1 VEHDIAIIG
10 IAGIFPQA
18 HNAQEYWDNILRKI
32 DCITDVPPSR
42 WNVDDYYDPDPDAP
56 DKTYAK
62 RGGFIP
68 DIAFDPLEFGLPP
81 NILEVTDVSQLLALV
96 VARDLMADAG
106 YANGRAF
113 DRSRVGVILG
123 VAGGQ
128 KLITPLASRLQYP
141 VWRKVLL
148 SSGIPEDKTERII
161 EKIKLAYIPWNENSF
176 PGLLGN
182 VIAGRVANRLD
193 LGGTNCTVDAACASS
208 LSALKMALSELTEDR
223 ADMMITGG
231 VDTDNSPF
239 MYLCFSKTPALSRR
253 GESRPFD
260 AEADGMLVGEGIGMV
275 LLKRLADAER
285 DGDKIYAVIK
295 GIGSS
300 SDGKFKSIYAPRPEG
315 QAAALRRAYADAGCA
330 PTDVG
335 LIEAHGTGTRAGDPA
350 EFEGLRSVFVS
361 PSAVGQTDSLP
372 HIALGSVKSQIGHT
386 KAAAGA
392 ASLIKAALALHH
404 KTLPPTLNVTRP
416 NPQLGLE
423 TTPFYLNT
431 ESRPWIRAN
440 GTPRR
445 AGVSAFGFG
454 GTNFHVVLEEH
465 TADHTGAYRLHRV
478 AQPVLLHAETPAQ
491 LRAAVEFALND
502 LADDA
507 DAAYRRLAAR
517 SRAPQIPAEAARLGF
532 VAASPAEAGEMLQ
545 AALVTL
551 QRQPD
556 AEFWEHPK
564 GVTYRRQ
571 AMPEGKI
578 VALFPGQGSQYLNMG
593 REIALN
599 FPPLRAAYGQMDALF
614 AQSGMTPL
622 SDVVF
627 PVPAFDEAQ
636 AKAQEAALR
645 RTAYAQAAI
654 GVFSAGLFN
663 ILRQAGFAPDF
674 AAGHSFGELSAL
686 WAGDVLDDADF
697 FALVKARGQA
707 MTPPDNGNGHD
718 DAGGMAAVKGALSD
732 IQAVLAAHSEVV
744 IANYNAPTQSV
755 LAGPTAAVKAAQAD
769 LQARGFTAT
778 LLPVAAAFH
787 TPLVG
792 HASAPFAAAVAATTF
807 HPARIPVYSNT
818 TGQPYPTDAQAAK
831 EVLAQHILHPVVFT
845 AQIENLYAAGGRIFV
860 EIGPRRVV
868 SGLVDDILGDRPH
881 VTVALNPSRQKCSD
895 RQLREAVVQLQ
906 VAGVA
911 LGDVDPYGGI

>member
-1 VEHDIAIIG
+1 
-10 IAGIFPQA
+10 
-18 HNAQEYWDNILRKI
+18 
-32 DCITDVPPSR
+32 
-42 WNVDDYYDPDPDAP
+42 
-56 DKTYAK
+56 
-62 RGGFIP
+62 
-68 DIAFDPLEFGLPP
+68 
-81 NILEVTDVSQLLALV
+81 
-96 VARDLMADAG
+96 
-106 YANGRAF
+106 
-113 DRSRVGVILG
+113 
-123 VAGGQ
+123 
-128 KLITPLASRLQYP
+128 
-141 VWRKVLL
+141 
-148 SSGIPEDKTERII
+148 
-161 EKIKLAYIPWNENSF
+161 
-176 PGLLGN
+176 
-182 VIAGRVANRLD
+182 
-193 LGGTNCTVDAACASS
+193 
-208 LSALKMALSELTEDR
+208 
-223 ADMMITGG
+223 
-231 VDTDNSPF
+231 
-239 MYLCFSKTPALSRR
+239 
-253 GESRPFD
+253 
-260 AEADGMLVGEGIGMV
+260 
-275 LLKRLADAER
+275 
-285 DGDKIYAVIK
+285 
-295 GIGSS
+295 
-300 SDGKFKSIYAPRPEG
+300 
-315 QAAALRRAYADAGCA
+315 
-330 PTDVG
+330 
-335 LIEAHGTGTRAGDPA
+335 
-350 EFEGLRSVFVS
+350 
-361 PSAVGQTDSLP
+361 
-372 HIALGSVKSQIGHT
+372 
-386 KAAAGA
+386 
-392 ASLIKAALALHH
+392 
-404 KTLPPTLNVTRP
+404 
-416 NPQLGLE
+416 
-423 TTPFYLNT
+423 
-431 ESRPWIRAN
+431 
-440 GTPRR
+440 
-445 AGVSAFGFG
+445 
-454 GTNFHVVLEEH
+454 
-465 TADHTGAYRLHRV
+465 
-478 AQPVLLHAETPAQ
+478 
-491 LRAAVEFALND
+491 
-502 LADDA
+502 
-507 DAAYRRLAAR
+507 
-517 SRAPQIPAEAARLGF
+517 
-532 VAASPAEAGEMLQ
+532 MLQ

>member
-1 VEHDIAIIG
+1 MEHDIAIIG

-18 HNAQEYWDNILRKI
+18 HTVQEYWDNILRKV

-42 WNVDDYYDPDPDAP
+42 WNVDDYYDPNPNAP

-96 VARDLMADAG
+96 VARDLMANAG

-148 SSGIPEDKTERII
+148 SSGIPEDETERII
-161 EKIKLAYIPWNENSF
+161 EKIKLAYVPWNENSF

-193 LGGTNCTVDAACASS
+193 LGGMNCTVDAACASS
-208 LSALKMALSELTEDR
+208 LSALKMALSELTEGR

-239 MYLCFSKTPALSRR
+239 MYLCFSKTPALSHR

-260 AEADGMLVGEGIGMV
+260 VDADGMLVGEGVGMV

-295 GIGSS
+295 GIGAS

-315 QAAALRRAYADAGCA
+315 QAVALRRAYADAGCA

-335 LIEAHGTGTRAGDPA
+335 LIEAHGTGTLAGDPA
-350 EFEGLRSVFVS
+350 EFEGLRAVFES
-361 PSAVGQTDSLP
+361 DGRGQ

-416 NPQLGLE
+416 NPQFNME
-423 TTPFYLNT
+423 TTPLYLNT

-465 TADHTGAYRLHRV
+465 TTDHTGAYRLHRV
-478 AQPVLLHAETPAQ
+478 AQPVLLHAETPTQ
-491 LRAAVEFALND
+491 LRAAVESALSD
-502 LADDA
+502 LADAA
-507 DAAYRRLAAR
+507 DAAYGHLAAR
-517 SRAPQIPAEAARLGF
+517 SRAPQIPPDAARLGF
-532 VAASPAEAGEMLQ
+532 VAASPTEAVEMLQ

-556 AEFWEHPK
+556 ADTWEHPK
-564 GVTYRRQ
+564 GITYRRQ
-571 AMPEGKI
+571 AVPNGRI

-599 FPPLRAAYGQMDALF
+599 FPPLRQAYGQMDALF

-627 PVPAFDEAQ
+627 PIPAFDEAHVQ
-636 AKAQEAALR
+636 AQEAALR

-654 GVFSAGLFN
+654 GVFSAGLYT

-674 AAGHSFGELSAL
+674 AAGHSFGELAAL
-686 WAGDVLDDADF
+686 WAAGVLDDADF

-707 MTPPDNGNGHD
+707 MTPPDSGNGHS
-718 DAGGMAAVKGALSD
+718 DAGGMAAVKGAVSD
-732 IQAVLAAHSEVV
+732 IQAVLSAHPEVV
-744 IANYNAPTQSV
+744 IANFNAPTQSV
-755 LAGPTAAVKAAQAD
+755 LAGPTAAIKAAQAD

-787 TPLVG
+787 TPLVS
-792 HASAPFAAAVAATTF
+792 HASAPFAAAVAAATF
-807 HPARIPVYSNT
+807 HPARISVYSNT
-818 TGQPYPTDAQAAK
+818 TGQPYPTDVQAAK
-831 EVLAQHILHPVVFT
+831 EVLAQHILHPVLFT
-845 AQIENLYAAGGRIFV
+845 TQIENLYAAGGRIFV

-868 SGLVDDILGDRPH
+868 AGLVDDILGDRPH
-881 VTVALNPSRQKCSD
+881 VTVALNSSRQKCSD
-895 RQLREAVVQLQ
+895 RQLREAVIQLQ
-906 VAGVA
+906 VAGVT
-911 LGDVDPYGGI
+911 LGDVDPYQA

>member
-1 VEHDIAIIG
+1 MEHDIAMIG

-18 HNAQEYWDNILRKI
+18 HNAQEYWDNILHKI

-96 VARDLMADAG
+96 VARDLMIDAG

-148 SSGIPEDKTERII
+148 SSGIPEDEAEHII
-161 EKIKLAYIPWNENSF
+161 EKIKLAYVPWNENSF

-208 LSALKMALSELTEDR
+208 LSALKMALSELAEGR

-285 DGDKIYAVIK
+285 DGDRIYAVIK
-295 GIGSS
+295 GIGAS

-330 PTDVG
+330 PNDVG

-350 EFEGLRSVFVS
+350 EFEGLRAVFES
-361 PSAVGQTDSLP
+361 NGRGQ

-423 TTPFYLNT
+423 ETPFYLNI

-440 GTPRR
+440 GMPRR

-465 TADHTGAYRLHRV
+465 TTEHTGAYRLQRV

-491 LRAAVEFALND
+491 LRAAVESALND
-502 LADDA
+502 LVDDA
-507 DAAYRRLAAR
+507 DAAYRDLAAR

-532 VAASPAEAGEMLQ
+532 VAASPAEAVEMLQ
-545 AALVTL
+545 AAFATL

-564 GVTYRRQ
+564 GITYRRQ
-571 AMPEGKI
+571 AVAEGKI

-593 REIALN
+593 RELALN
-599 FPPLRAAYGQMDALF
+599 FPPLRAAHGQMDALF

-627 PVPAFDEAQ
+627 PIPAFDEAQ

-654 GVFSAGLFN
+654 GVFSAGLYA

-686 WAGDVLDDADF
+686 WAAGVVDDADF

-707 MTPPDNGNGHD
+707 MTPPAGGNGHS
-718 DAGGMAAVKGALSD
+718 DAGGMAAVKGAVAD
-732 IQAVLAAHSEVV
+732 IQAVLEAHPEVV
-744 IANYNAPTQSV
+744 IANFNAPTQSV
-755 LAGPTAAVKAAQAD
+755 LAGPTAAIKAAQVD

-792 HASAPFAAAVAATTF
+792 HASAPFAEAVAAAPF
-807 HPARIPVYSNT
+807 CPARIPVYSNT
-818 TGQPYPTDAQAAK
+818 TGQPYPADAQAAK
-831 EVLAQHILHPVVFT
+831 EVLAQHILHPVLFT
-845 AQIENLYAAGGRIFV
+845 AQIENLYAAGGRVFV

-868 SGLVDDILGDRPH
+868 AGLVDDILGDRPH
-881 VTVALNPSRQKCSD
+881 VTVALNPSRQTDSD
-895 RQLREAVVQLQ
+895 RQLREATVQLQ
-906 VAGVA
+906 VAGA
-911 LGDVDPYGGI
+911 PLGDIDPYQA